1 MKRFW
6 LLTSIA
12 LLFLLLFGACQVKSP
27 AQTKNEKPVIFVS
40 IVPQKYFVERIAG
53 DTVNV
58 VVMVEPGAEPHTYEP
73 KPAQMQMLSDTDLY
87 FSIDAPF
94 EVNWL
99 SRIADI
105 NPNLK
110 VVNTAEGIVKRLST
124 EHHHEG
130 EEETE
135 AEHEE
140 EGELDPHIWLSPRLV
155 AQQCKIIS
163 DTLAAQ
169 YPENAQAY
177 AENLNA
183 FLADIEALDQ
193 TLKADFAKT
202 TNKTFM
208 VYHPAWGYFADEY
221 GLTEIAVEIGGTEP
235 SALELAELIEH
246 ARTENIHVIFAQPEF
261 STRSAEALAEEIDG
275 EVVLISDL
283 EEDWLANMQK
293 AGEAFLKGLE

>member
-1 MKRFW
+1 MKRIW
-6 LLTSIA
+6 LITRLA
-12 LLFLLLFGACQVKSP
+12 LLFSLLLAACQ
-27 AQTKNEKPVIFVS
+27 AQGPSQAADERPVVFVS

-53 DTVNV
+53 DTLRVI
-58 VVMVEPGAEPHTYEP
+58 VMVEPGAEPHTYEP
-73 KPAQMQMLSDTDLY
+73 KPAQMQALSDADLY

-94 EVNWL
+94 ETNWL
-99 SRIADI
+99 GRIADI

-110 VVNTAEGIVKRLST
+110 VINTAEGIVKRLST

-130 EEETE
+130 EEETQT
-135 AEHEE
+135 EHED

-155 AQQCKIIS
+155 AQQSKVIS

-169 YPENAQAY
+169 YPENANLY
-177 AENLNA
+177 VENLSV

-193 TLKADFAKT
+193 ALKADFAKT

-235 SALELAELIEH
+235 SASELAELIEH
-246 ARTENIHVIFAQPEF
+246 ARTENIHVVFAQPEF

-275 EVVLISDL
+275 EVILISDL